1 MFTETAFVLPGLC
14 EQMPYEIELDPEPEP
29 EPEDAS
35 APESGSARTAREK
48 RDAAERKRA
57 ERARNRKAGI
67 PDPALV
73 DRAIATA
80 IGDISKRARFRD
92 RVKEQRGL
100 QGLAF
105 GLDAILGQAMEELVE
120 RRGVGQ
126 AQAKRALMQR
136 LGLTRQA

>member
-1 MFTETAFVLPGLC
+1 MYDEASRIFSALI
-14 EQMPYEIELDPEPEP
+14 EQMPEDVPLDDTEP
-29 EPEDAS
+29 DAG
-35 APESGSARTAREK
+35 APETGSARTARER

-57 ERARNRKAGI
+57 ERARNKKLGI

-80 IGDISKRARFRD
+80 LCDISRRANFRS
-92 RVKEQRGL
+92 RVKAQRGL
-100 QGLAF
+100 QGLAV
-105 GLDAILGQAMEELVE
+105 GLDAILGQSMQELVE

-126 AQAKRALMQR
+126 PQAKAALMQR

>member
-80 IGDISKRARFRD
+80 LGDISRRARFRE
-92 RVKEQRGL
+92 RVQVQQGM
-100 QGLAF
+100 QGLAI
-105 GLDAILGQAMEELVE
+105 GLDAILGQAMQELVE
-120 RRGVGQ
+120 RRGVKQ
-126 AQAKRALMQR
+126 PQAKAALMQR